1 MNVFLQVCLT
11 KAMRHPGSTY
21 RGAMMCNKQLT
32 ESSKAPFKVC
42 KLFILTLMV
51 FLGKS
56 CVVKYCFYKTFFF
69 FFF

>member
-42 KLFILTLMV
+42 KLFISTLMV
-51 FLGKS
+51 FFRQKLCCKIL
-56 CVVKYCFYKTFFF
+56 FL
-69 FFF
+69 